1 MQELLVG
8 NAGEDAD
15 EEMGVKVCW
24 ERKKSNE
31 RFDASTL
38 CRSADYVYFVYY
50 VYICCLLW
58 NIHGRIKLIFFP
70 NRIDLTIDDRD
81 RKDVEELRGSTEKEG
96 KTGANWIKVSKLPTQ
111 ALGRLLQRKM
121 CRDSVQREGRWRRRW
136 RYVIKAHLAGTE

>member
-50 VYICCLLW
+50 VYICCLL
-58 NIHGRIKLIFFP
+58 
-70 NRIDLTIDDRD
+70 
-81 RKDVEELRGSTEKEG
+81 
-96 KTGANWIKVSKLPTQ
+96 
-111 ALGRLLQRKM
+111 
-121 CRDSVQREGRWRRRW
+121 
-136 RYVIKAHLAGTE
+136 

>member
-15 EEMGVKVCW
+15 EEMGVKVWW

-50 VYICCLLW
+50 YET
-58 NIHGRIKLIFFP
+58 FM
-70 NRIDLTIDDRD
+70 
-81 RKDVEELRGSTEKEG
+81 EELS
-96 KTGANWIKVSKLPTQ
+96 
-111 ALGRLLQRKM
+111 
-121 CRDSVQREGRWRRRW
+121 
-136 RYVIKAHLAGTE
+136 